1 MRTLIANF
9 KMNLTPSETKDYLM
23 AFLSRFDG
31 SKIDLTL
38 CLPYTSLGI
47 GTLLCRDKNVRLGAQ
62 NLSDEEQG
70 KNTGEISG
78 AMLKDSGVDYVIIGH
93 SGLLKGII
101 FPSILTKIRPF
112 VKQMGRRGKIFSR
125 RPQNSCERAFFLL
138 Q

>member
-47 GTLLCRDKNVRLGAQ
+47 GALLCRDKNVRLGAQ
-62 NLSDEEQG
+62 NKARTQAKLVVQC
-70 KNTGEISG
+70 
-78 AMLKDSGVDYVIIGH
+78 LKIAVLI
-93 SGLLKGII
+93 
-101 FPSILTKIRPF
+101 
-112 VKQMGRRGKIFSR
+112 M
-125 RPQNSCERAFFLL
+125 
-138 Q
+138 

>member
-47 GTLLCRDKNVRLGAQ
+47 GALLCRDKNVTLAF
-62 NLSDEEQG
+62 
-70 KNTGEISG
+70 NTTKLTK
-78 AMLKDSGVDYVIIGH
+78 AKAFCVAYKQP
-93 SGLLKGII
+93 LLII
-101 FPSILTKIRPF
+101 F
-112 VKQMGRRGKIFSR
+112 
-125 RPQNSCERAFFLL
+125 
-138 Q
+138 